1 MTLQL
6 VGELGLRA
14 EDINVVPGD
23 TSGVALGLGVGVIIP
38 FMHVI
43 LAVLLAIPVRANV
56 AVAGACTLFVN
67 PITIPPMY
75 YAAYRIGSWELHHEA
90 LGPDPAAAREASGE
104 LARMLF
110 WLHHASG
117 PIALGILTI
126 SLSAAILGY
135 AISALVWRLWTRSY
149 STAIHVAP
157 PVCQMTPR
165 DQRWVH
171 LRPGNPAVD
180 LHLGAWLEVRDNVSA
195 GQWRGANVGP
205 RILDDA
211 APCGALYRDTFEGRV
226 EVVCVGK
233 RAGCQRT
240 AERYRRARHETMK
253 KTTAQHVSISMAV
266 AASPPAE
273 PGGSYPGISPNG

>member
-1 MTLQL
+1 MASFRAWLRHHIPSRETIDSYRILRPFAKQL
-6 VGELGLRA
+6 RHPELWHLNERS
-14 EDINVVPGD
+14 VPR
-23 TSGVALGLGVGVIIP
+23 GVALGLGVGVIIP

-56 AVAGACTLFVN
+56 AIAGAFTLVVN

-135 AISALVWRLWTRSY
+135 AISALVWRLWMRFRTRDGE
-149 STAIHVAP
+149 AEAP
-157 PVCQMTPR
+157 
-165 DQRWVH
+165 
-171 LRPGNPAVD
+171 
-180 LHLGAWLEVRDNVSA
+180 
-195 GQWRGANVGP
+195 
-205 RILDDA
+205 A
-211 APCGALYRDTFEGRV
+211 AD
-226 EVVCVGK
+226 
-233 RAGCQRT
+233 
-240 AERYRRARHETMK
+240 
-253 KTTAQHVSISMAV
+253 
-266 AASPPAE
+266 
-273 PGGSYPGISPNG
+273 